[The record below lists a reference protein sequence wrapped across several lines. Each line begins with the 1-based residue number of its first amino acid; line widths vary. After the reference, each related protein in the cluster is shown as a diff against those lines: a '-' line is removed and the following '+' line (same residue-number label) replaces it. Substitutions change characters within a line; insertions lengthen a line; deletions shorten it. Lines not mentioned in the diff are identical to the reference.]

1 MSSTI
6 TERRARLA
14 AEREARLAAEQKRAE
29 EEAQELVELEAEERA
44 EMERKE
50 KEEAEKRER
59 EEAARKATEYAESQ
73 EQWQEQLRAMRAGTE
88 VHKKMDWFGPQ
99 QKSVWKEWEV
109 CWSCQKKKME
119 CLAGK

>member
-6 TERRARLA
+6 AKRRARLA
-14 AEREARLAAEQKRAE
+14 AEQKAWLAMEQKRAE
-29 EEAQELVELEAEERA
+29 EEAQELAELEVEEQA

-50 KEEAEKRER
+50 REEAERREC
-59 EEAARKATEYAESQ
+59 EEAAWKAVEYAELQ
-73 EQWQEQLRAMRAGTE
+73 EWWQEQLWAMRARTE

-99 QKSVWKEWEV
+99 QKSVQKEWEA